1 MTAVGR
7 ALLGWMPAILWG
19 AVIFALSAQPTLPN
33 PASVG
38 DKQAHAFAY
47 GLLALL
53 CLMALAGWRWRRIAS
68 ASLLGAFVIAVL
80 YGVSDEF
87 HQSFVPG
94 RSPDVA
100 DVAADA
106 MGAALALT
114 CAWGW
119 AILLGRRSSTPRP

>member
-1 MTAVGR
+1 MTPAR
-7 ALLGWMPAILWG
+7 RTLLGWVPATLWVG
-19 AVIFALSAQPTLPN
+19 VIFALSSQPALPS

-38 DKQAHAFAY
+38 DKQAHALAY

-53 CLMALAGWRWRRIAS
+53 CLMGLTGWRSRRIAG

-80 YGVSDEF
+80 YGVSDEI

-94 RSPDVA
+94 RTPDVA

-114 CAWGW
+114 GAWAW
-119 AILLGRRSSTPRP
+119 AILHGRRSSIPRP